1 MFRYIKIIF
10 CGYILGFYATQLSA
24 AEAVAVSPGDTD
36 RSSTIAN
43 TCPTFSWSGMTG
55 AERYELAVFQQIGD
69 ENRTYKALASGDSPV
84 IFKILPAPALSWTPS
99 SEMCFDQG
107 ASYVWFV
114 RGLAAEQPGTWSKGK
129 RFIVDM
135 TSVEPDLEAAIVQ
148 ALVTYLSD
156 ERTLRRVVNL
166 LRKESN
172 TVQIY
177 GDNRASARMAASSA
191 GISGNKSVRANTAL
205 NSAALKPKA
214 NMGAVKLSPTGT
226 SYFTGGN
233 LGIGTTNPN
242 YKLDIE
248 GNVFIRGAQGFN
260 TAGDDAIAYFGHPAH
275 NIRGEFGTG
284 ISVSTFGAANALTV
298 REGTGNVGIGT
309 TEPSEPLEVAG
320 SGRAFFGDGGGASR
334 KGLLIDGI
342 QGNSAARLEGYDYGT
357 SSGLDLVLNPLA
369 GGNVG
374 IGTTSPNYKL
384 DIEGDVFVR
393 GTQGFDAAG
402 EDASVYLGHPAHNIR
417 GEHGTGVLIST
428 FGAANALTIREQ
440 SGAVGIGTTTPVQK
454 LDVAGKIKI
463 GVDTKEYT
471 STLST
476 YYPVEAFPIVS
487 GGPVCNEA
495 VRGSMFV
502 GTVSVK
508 PGEDLL
514 CMCLRRGSEIGWYCF
529 GP

>member
-1 MFRYIKIIF
+1 MFRYTKIIL
-10 CGYILGFYATQLSA
+10 CGCVLGFYSLQLSA
-24 AEAVAVSPGDTD
+24 EEAVAVSPGESD

-43 TCPTFSWSGMTG
+43 VCPTFSWSGTRG

-69 ENRTYKALASGDSPV
+69 ENRTYKALASGDGPV
-84 IFKILPAPALSWTPS
+84 IFKTLPAPALSWTPS

-107 ASYVWFV
+107 VSYVWYV
-114 RGLAAEQPGTWSKGK
+114 RGLAAEQSGNWSKGK
-129 RFIVDM
+129 RFIVDT
-135 TSVEPDLEAAIVQ
+135 TSVESALEDAIVQ

-156 ERTLRRVVNL
+156 ERTLGRVVNL

-172 TVQIY
+172 AAYIC
-177 GDNRASARMAASSA
+177 GDNRASARMTATSA
-191 GISGNKSVRANTAL
+191 GTPDKKSVSANAAVDTAAVTP
-205 NSAALKPKA
+205 NA

-242 YKLDIE
+242 HKLDIE
-248 GNVFIRGAQGFN
+248 GNVFIRGTQGFN
-260 TAGDDAIAYFGHPAH
+260 AAGEVAIAYFGHPAH
-275 NIRGEFGTG
+275 NIRGEYGTG
-284 ISVSTFGAANALTV
+284 ITVSTFGAANALTV

-309 TEPSEPLEVAG
+309 IEPSEPLEVAG

-357 SSGLDLVLNPLA
+357 SSGLDLVLNPLG

-374 IGTTSPNYKL
+374 IGTTSPDYKL
-384 DIEGDVFVR
+384 DIEGNVFVH
-393 GTQGFDAAG
+393 GTQGFNAAG
-402 EDASVYLGHPAHNIR
+402 EDASVYLGHAAHSIR

-428 FGAANALTIREQ
+428 YGAVDALAIREQ
-440 SGAVGIGTTTPVQK
+440 SGNVGIGTTTPAQK
-454 LDVAGKIKI
+454 LEVAGRIKI
-463 GVDTKEYT
+463 GVDTTEYT
-471 STLST
+471 STSIT
-476 YYPVEAFPIVS
+476 YYPVEAFPIIS

-495 VRGSMFV
+495 RRGSMFV

-508 PGEDLL
+508 PTEDLL